1 MTNDEKGKL
10 SVGAGPE
17 TGQRSAAFLP
27 GLLCDRNMKT
37 PAREPAFHKTALS
50 FCTRH
55 ARPYTKLSAVVV
67 AVIAVSIIMTA
78 VPALVAVLSADVMA
92 VDPVMPARHVARDP
106 DHFIVVGPI
115 ARAMVVEWLVANL
128 DCNALRSNSGR

>member
-1 MTNDEKGKL
+1 M
-10 SVGAGPE
+10 GAGPE

-27 GLLCDRNMKT
+27 RLLCDRNMKT

-50 FCTRH
+50 FCARH

-67 AVIAVSIIMTA
+67 AVIAVFAVIAVSIIMTA
-78 VPALVAVLSADVMA
+78 VPALVAVLPADVMA